1 MPWPSFGPSLVRSS
15 CVFAARHFPR
25 WPSTAA
31 CGGCSGCAP
40 CARRWAKDRRKLRP
54 WHGSWSCWGLNWW
67 CLMVMLTR
75 LVMVVVDGELVV
87 VVVVDGWWL
96 MNKGSWLK
104 ILGCVGTMC
113 WDFLEFTWMVGEC
126 LRHVFL
132 WGLVVDNGIER
143 CVFFNW

>member
-31 CGGCSGCAP
+31 CGGCSGAP
-40 CARRWAKDRRKLRP
+40 DVEQRTG
-54 WHGSWSCWGLNWW
+54 GSCGRGTEVGVVEAWIGDAWWW
-67 CLMVMLTR
+67 CLPGWWWLWLMVNWWWWWWLM
-75 LVMVVVDGELVV
+75 
-87 VVVVDGWWL
+87 VDGWWL
-96 MNKGSWLK
+96 VNKGSWLK